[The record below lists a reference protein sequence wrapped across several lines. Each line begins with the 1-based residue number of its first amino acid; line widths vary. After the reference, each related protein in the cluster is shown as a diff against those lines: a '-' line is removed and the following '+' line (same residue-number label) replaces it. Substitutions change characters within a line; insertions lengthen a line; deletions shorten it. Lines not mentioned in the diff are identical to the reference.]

1 MRRINNRKRKVL
13 NAVIAALFALL
24 IIAEPYINSG
34 TINAYQESSTDNGE
48 SLPALRD
55 VVRLSWDNL
64 PSPDAVRIGK
74 ASRVI
79 LRIWNLSSEPMRVE
93 IRLTADDGGQQTGT
107 QEVGE
112 ISLDSSAVEA
122 IPVDLRKFG
131 LKLKGMKYSGQL
143 QATARAFLKGETT
156 YRQTDS
162 PALYFHPA
170 NASASLLSFYGEQAL
185 IERFNSGD
193 FKGQISLAEIEP
205 DGVVTSR
212 VTYGGSGSTDT
223 RSYDEPDEV
232 PAPEELAAEESSK
245 KSRTSSDST
254 SAQLSPAAVHSY
266 KTYIKFQIRTVDSSI
281 GIPNGANAGGT
292 EDHYLGANDDISVIA
307 RGVRV
312 KVSRGAWEQTFD
324 ADPTDGS
331 FNWSHTATSGFSIRV
346 YGYAT
351 DSADNFI
358 RIHNSPNSFS
368 SYPGQTYSIL
378 LTNVSPTAG
387 GSNTYHVGSYNS
399 KWTAMATL
407 AFGLF
412 RYHDGLSDKAFHVGI
427 DDTQAAGASAHYG
440 QSNSDITEGRH
451 YIKLGN
457 GNVNSDGDPSTP
469 STKYKFIVTHELG
482 HAIAAIYYGDHDDAV
497 DGSEPNVNL
506 SHFILPDACFDLN
519 VPVSSYSIATKE
531 WNSVGFREGFAHFIS
546 AKIWNNKET
555 EGTFTWFAQA
565 HDLERYN
572 FGASNN
578 AGGRLENQCCVGGG
592 CVEVWAGAG
601 TNEDW
606 VRFLWDWYTNV
617 SDSCPDRPAKLD
629 MLKLYRQTRL
639 NGGLTMNNYFQKM
652 QAAAD
657 DLTHLDDC
665 LRTDRFNAY
674 ADHNGIN
681 NQ

>member
-1 MRRINNRKRKVL
+1 MRLINNRKRKVL

-24 IIAEPYINSG
+24 TLAGPYINNV
-34 TINAYQESSTDNGE
+34 TINAYQENPSTGEFNGE
-48 SLPALRD
+48 SLPALREA
-55 VVRLSWDNL
+55 VRLSWDNQ
-64 PSPDAVRIGK
+64 PASDAVTVGK
-74 ASRVI
+74 ASRVL
-79 LRIWNLSSEPMRVE
+79 LRVANLTSEPLRVE
-93 IRLTADDGGQQTGT
+93 LRLTADNGGQQIGR
-107 QEVGE
+107 QSLGE
-112 ISLDSSAVEA
+112 INLDSSATEA

-131 LKLKGMKYSGQL
+131 LKLKGMKYSGQM
-143 QATARAFLKGETT
+143 QATARAFLKGETN

-170 NASASLLSFYGEQAL
+170 NSTASLLSFYGEQAL
-185 IERFNSGD
+185 VERFNSGD
-193 FKGQISLAEIEP
+193 FSGQISRAEIEP
-205 DGVVTSR
+205 DGVITSR
-212 VTYGGSGSTDT
+212 VVYGGSGSTDT
-223 RSYDEPDEV
+223 RIYDEPDEV
-232 PAPEELAAEESSK
+232 PAPEELAQESS
-245 KSRTSSDST
+245 RRNSSDPT

-266 KTYIKFQIRTVDSSI
+266 KTYIKFQIRTVDS
-281 GIPNGANAGGT
+281 GIEIPDGANAGGT

-312 KVSRGAWEQTFD
+312 KVSRGAWEQTFN

-331 FNWSHTATSGFSIRV
+331 FNWSHTETSGFNMRI

-351 DSADNFI
+351 DSADNYI
-358 RIHNSPNSFS
+358 RIHNSPNDFS

-378 LTNVSPTAG
+378 CTNLSPTSG
-387 GSNTYHVGSYNS
+387 GSNTYHVGSYDS

-407 AFGLF
+407 AFGLY

-427 DDTQAAGASAHYG
+427 DNTQAAGASAHYG
-440 QSNSDITEGRH
+440 QSNSNITDGRH

-457 GNVNSDGDPSTP
+457 GNVDSDGDPSTP
-469 STKYKFIVTHELG
+469 STKFKFIVTHELG
-482 HAIAAIYYGDHDDAV
+482 HAIAAIYYGDHDDAD

-506 SHFILPDACFDLN
+506 NNFILPDACFDLN
-519 VPVSSYSIATKE
+519 VPVGGYSIATKE

-578 AGGRLENQCCVGGG
+578 SGGRLENQCCVGGG
-592 CVEVWAGAG
+592 CAEVWAGAG

-606 VRFLWDWYTNV
+606 VRFLWDWYTNT
-617 SDSCPDRPAKLD
+617 SNSCPDRPTKLD

-639 NGGLTMNNYFQKM
+639 NGGLTFDNYFEKM

-665 LRTDRFNAY
+665 LRTDRFNFY

-681 NQ
+681 N

>member
-1 MRRINNRKRKVL
+1 L
-13 NAVIAALFALL
+13 NAVIAVLFALMTL
-24 IIAEPYINSG
+24 TIPYINNG
-34 TINAYQESSTDNGE
+34 TINAYQESATDNSNGE
-48 SLPALRD
+48 SLTALRD
-55 VVRLSWDNL
+55 VVQLSWDNL
-64 PSPDAVRIGK
+64 PAPDAVTIGK
-74 ASRVI
+74 ASRVV
-79 LRIWNLSSEPMRVE
+79 LRVANLTQKPLRVE
-93 IRLTADDGGQQTGT
+93 IRLTADDGGQQTT
-107 QEVGE
+107 RQNLEE
-112 ISLDSSAVEA
+112 MTLDSSAIKS
-122 IPVDLRKFG
+122 IPVDLRTFG
-131 LKLKGMKYSGQL
+131 IKLKGLKYSGQL
-143 QATARAFLKGETT
+143 QATARAFPDGETS

-170 NASASLLSFYGEQAL
+170 NSDASLLSFYGEQAL
-185 IERFNSGD
+185 IEQFNSGD
-193 FKGQISLAEIEP
+193 FKGQVSRAEIEP
-205 DGVVTSR
+205 EGVVTSR
-212 VTYGGSGSTDT
+212 VFYGGSGSTDT
-223 RSYDEPDEV
+223 RIYDEPDEV
-232 PAPEELAAEESSK
+232 PAPEEIAAEESSRK
-245 KSRTSSDST
+245 QSGEPTSIQV
-254 SAQLSPAAVHSY
+254 APAAVHYY
-266 KTYIKFQIRTVDSSI
+266 KTYIKFQIRTVDSGV

-292 EDHYLGANDDISVIA
+292 EDHYIDGNNDISVIA

-312 KVSRGAWEQTFD
+312 KVSRGGWEHTYD

-331 FNWSHTATSGFSIRV
+331 FNWSHTETSGFSIRV

-351 DSADNFI
+351 DSADNYV
-358 RIHNSPNSFS
+358 RIHNSPNDFS

-399 KWTAMATL
+399 KWTAMAAL
-407 AFGLF
+407 AFGLY
-412 RYHDGLSDKAFHVGI
+412 RYHDGLSDKAFHVGM
-427 DDTQAAGASAHYG
+427 DDTQAYGASAHYG
-440 QSNSDITEGRH
+440 DSNDHITDGRH

-457 GNVNSDGDPSTP
+457 GTVDEDGNPATP
-469 STKYKFIVTHELG
+469 STKFKFIVTHELG

-506 SHFILPDACFDLN
+506 GNFILPDACLN
-519 VPVSSYSIATKE
+519 IASVPVSSYSIATKE

-578 AGGRLENQCCVGGG
+578 AGGRLENQCCAGGG
-592 CVEVWAGAG
+592 CAASWEGAG

-606 VRFLWDWYTNV
+606 VRFLWDWYTNT
-617 SDSCPDRPAKLD
+617 SGSCPDRPAKLD

-639 NGGLTMNNYFQKM
+639 NGGLTFDNYFQKM

-657 DLTHLDDC
+657 DLTQLDEC
-665 LRTDRFNAY
+665 LRTDRFNFY

-681 NQ
+681 N

>member
-1 MRRINNRKRKVL
+1 MRLINNRKRKVL

-24 IIAEPYINSG
+24 TLAMPYINNG
-34 TINAYQESSTDNGE
+34 TINAYQENPSTDNGE
-48 SLPALRD
+48 SLPALRE
-55 VVRLSWDNL
+55 VVRLSWDNQ
-64 PSPDAVRIGK
+64 PTSDAVTVGK
-74 ASRVI
+74 ASRVL
-79 LRIWNLSSEPMRVE
+79 LRIANLTSEPMRVE
-93 IRLTADDGGQQTGT
+93 LRLTADNGGQQIGR
-107 QEVGE
+107 QSLGE
-112 ISLDSSAVEA
+112 INLGSSATEA

-131 LKLKGMKYSGQL
+131 LKLKGMKYSGQM
-143 QATARAFLKGETT
+143 QATARAFLKGETN

-170 NASASLLSFYGEQAL
+170 NSTASLLSFYGEQAL
-185 IERFNSGD
+185 VERFNSGD
-193 FKGQISLAEIEP
+193 FSGQISRAEIEP
-205 DGVVTSR
+205 DGVITSR
-212 VTYGGSGSTDT
+212 VIYGGSGSADT
-223 RSYDEPDEV
+223 RIYDEPDEV

-245 KSRTSSDST
+245 KDRTSSNPT

-292 EDHYLGANDDISVIA
+292 EDYYQGANNDISVIA

-312 KVSRGAWEQTFD
+312 KVSRGAWEQTFN

-331 FNWSHTATSGFSIRV
+331 FNWSHTETSGFNMRI

-351 DSADNFI
+351 DSADNYI
-358 RIHNSPNSFS
+358 RIHNSPNDFS

-378 LTNVSPTAG
+378 CTNLSPTAG
-387 GSNTYHVGSYNS
+387 GSNTYHVGSYDS

-407 AFGLF
+407 AFGLY

-427 DDTQAAGASAHYG
+427 DNTQAAGASAHYG
-440 QSNSDITEGRH
+440 QSNSNITDGRH

-457 GNVNSDGDPSTP
+457 GNVDSDGDPSTP
-469 STKYKFIVTHELG
+469 STKFKFIVTHELG
-482 HAIAAIYYGDHDDAV
+482 HAIAAIYYGNHDDAV
-497 DGSEPNVNL
+497 DGGEPNVSL
-506 SHFILPDACFDLN
+506 SHNVGPNACGTSS
-519 VPVSSYSIATKE
+519 PSYSISSKE

-578 AGGRLENQCCVGGG
+578 SGGRMENQCCVGGG
-592 CVEVWAGAG
+592 CAASWAGAS

-606 VRFLWDWYTNV
+606 VRFLWDWYTNT
-617 SDSCPDRPAKLD
+617 SNSCSARPAKLD

-639 NGGLTMNNYFQKM
+639 NGGLTNNNYFQKM

-657 DLTHLDDC
+657 DLNLDDC
-665 LRTDRFNAY
+665 LRTDRFNFY

-681 NQ
+681 N

>member
-1 MRRINNRKRKVL
+1 MKLIRNRNRRIAK
-13 NAVIAALFALL
+13 AAIIALIALL
-24 IIAEPYINSG
+24 TVAGPYVNRG

-48 SLPALRD
+48 SLPTLRD
-55 VVRLSWDNL
+55 VVRLSWDHL
-64 PSPDAVRIGK
+64 PAPDAVTVGK
-74 ASRVI
+74 ASRVM
-79 LRIWNLSSEPMRVE
+79 LGVANLTSEPMRVE
-93 IRLTADDGGQQTGT
+93 IRLTADDGGQQTSEQKLGD
-107 QEVGE
+107 
-112 ISLDSSAVEA
+112 INLDSSATKT

-131 LKLKGMKYSGQL
+131 IKFKDLKYSGQL
-143 QATARAFLKGETT
+143 EAIARAFLRGETN

-162 PALYFHPA
+162 RALYFHPA

-193 FKGQISLAEIEP
+193 FKGRISRSEIEP

-212 VTYGGSGSTDT
+212 VIFGGAGSTDT
-223 RSYDEPDEV
+223 RRYDEPDEI
-232 PAPEELAAEESSK
+232 PASEELAVQESSQEFPGGP
-245 KSRTSSDST
+245 TSV
-254 SAQLSPAAVHSY
+254 QVSPAAAHSY
-266 KTYIKFQIRTVDSSI
+266 KTYIKFQIRTVDSGV
-281 GIPNGANAGGT
+281 GIPDGANAGGT
-292 EDHYLGANDDISVIA
+292 EDHYLDANNDISAIA

-312 KVSRGAWEQTFD
+312 KVSRGGWEQTFD
-324 ADPTDGS
+324 ADPTNGS
-331 FNWSHTATSGFSIRV
+331 FTWSHTATNGFSIRV

-351 DSADNFI
+351 DSAGNYV
-358 RIHNSPNSFS
+358 RIHNSPSSFT

-387 GSNTYHVGSYNS
+387 GSDTYHVGSYDS

-407 AFGLF
+407 AFGLYRF
-412 RYHDGLSDKAFHVGI
+412 HDGLSDKAFHVGI
-427 DDTQAAGASAHYG
+427 DNTQADGASAHYG
-440 QSNSDITEGRH
+440 QSNSNITEGRH

-457 GNVNSDGDPSTP
+457 GDVDADGEPATR
-469 STKYKFIVTHELG
+469 STKFKFIVTHELG
-482 HAIAAIYYGDHDDAV
+482 HAIAALHYGDHADADD
-497 DGSEPNVNL
+497 GKEPNVIL
-506 SHFILPDACFDLN
+506 SHFMLPDACFDLN
-519 VPVSSYSIATKE
+519 VDVGSYSIATKE

-578 AGGRLENQCCVGGG
+578 PGGRLENQCCVGGG
-592 CVEVWAGAG
+592 CAEVWAGAG

-606 VRFLWDWYTNV
+606 VRFLWDWYTNT

-629 MLKLYRQTRL
+629 MLKLYRQVRL
-639 NGGLTMNNYFQKM
+639 NGGLTMNNYFEKM

-657 DLTHLDDC
+657 DLTHLSDC
-665 LRTDRFNAY
+665 LRTDRFNSY